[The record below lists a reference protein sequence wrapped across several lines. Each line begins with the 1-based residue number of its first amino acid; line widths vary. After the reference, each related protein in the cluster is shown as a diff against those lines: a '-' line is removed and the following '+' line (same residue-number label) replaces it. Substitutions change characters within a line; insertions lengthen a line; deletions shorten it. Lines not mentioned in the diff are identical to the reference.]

1 MRRSVSCKGKVDVL
15 RSECVGPDLGIV
27 LWLALWLSA
36 ALLQVYLAR
45 WLSADSGCFV
55 CEKAIKGVSRPR
67 QICTHETSFKQVL
80 NWQVDFTRFKAC
92 MFAADVASVRAI
104 HEKRIA
110 DLLNQE
116 EARQGSRIV

>member
-1 MRRSVSCKGKVDVL
+1 MSGRAFQAVEFAHFSRSVSQSNDRMRRSVSCKGKVDVL
-15 RSECVGPDLGIV
+15 RNECVGPDLGIV

-45 WLSADSGCFV
+45 WL
-55 CEKAIKGVSRPR
+55 
-67 QICTHETSFKQVL
+67 
-80 NWQVDFTRFKAC
+80 FKAC